1 MNYKASK
8 ICEYYSAIVNTFRV
22 TSILLQWAFQMQLHI
37 TVLSSIENTNLI
49 NQLRYVIHDQ
59 CEVHLIKQHNFCNIC
74 TCMQLNYAKVYL
86 NIFINF
92 MQNLDGI
99 YVLRI
104 TNKLSSPHSIN
115 AGPDGVTCI
124 FIKTI
129 MNTNTQAHR
138 VTLHNFHLQNKTT
151 VQHFANQNQFL
162 CQKVIRIESISNPNL
177 QITDAAFYITYCS
190 FAPSKVGM

>member
-1 MNYKASK
+1 
-8 ICEYYSAIVNTFRV
+8 
-22 TSILLQWAFQMQLHI
+22 
-37 TVLSSIENTNLI
+37 
-49 NQLRYVIHDQ
+49 
-59 CEVHLIKQHNFCNIC
+59 
-74 TCMQLNYAKVYL
+74 
-86 NIFINF
+86 

-177 QITDAAFYITYCS
+177 QITELHFTSLIAALLHLKQECENLERVLSRAQYKIQLYFS
-190 FAPSKVGM
+190 FRSTKLIQSLMIVLLLILQS